1 MKDYTMKDLYKMAS
15 SIARYIALTAS
26 GYSLNN
32 PRAPKNHYFIT
43 IDYNYIINMYLVKI
57 KGNTYFIVSSSKD
70 FDNHFSRFNGNGVII
85 D

>member
-1 MKDYTMKDLYKMAS
+1 MKDYTMKELYKMAS

-32 PRAPKNHYFIT
+32 PKAPKNHYYIT
-43 IDYNYIINMYLVKI
+43 VDYNYIINMYLVKI
-57 KGNTYFIVSSSKD
+57 KGNTYFVVSSSRE
-70 FDNHFSRFNGNGVII
+70 FENLISRFNGNGAII